1 MCISYIAQA
10 QGSLQEWLDNR
21 MESVDQRSLWR
32 LIASPGDA
40 TAPDRSP
47 IPTAARQPRLPGAK

>member
-10 QGSLQEWLDNR
+10 QGSLQDWLDNR
-21 MESVDQRSLWR
+21 TESAELRSLGR
-32 LIASPGDA
+32 LIALPGDA

-47 IPTAARQPRLPGAK
+47 ILPAARDPRLPGAK